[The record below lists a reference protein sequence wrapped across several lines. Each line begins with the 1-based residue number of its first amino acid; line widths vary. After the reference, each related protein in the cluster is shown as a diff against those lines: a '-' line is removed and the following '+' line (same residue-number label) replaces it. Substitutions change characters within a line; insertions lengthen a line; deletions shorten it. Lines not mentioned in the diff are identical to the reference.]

1 MATLPAAPAAVPTV
15 AYPPAPRSVEATG
28 LPFSFL
34 CDLVLKVLYFQG
46 SMLGRDIARHVCL
59 PFALVETT
67 LKFLA
72 DEGYCSSTGVR
83 LNAFDEGES
92 IATGMQFLISSSG
105 RGRARELIQLNQYAG
120 PAPVPVEAY
129 SAVARHQAAADL
141 RIDREMLG
149 LILDHLVLSDDLLDR
164 LGPALNARQA
174 IFLYGPPGN
183 GKTSIAEACA
193 GLMGEPLFVPH
204 ALYVHGEV
212 IRFFDPVHHIAVAHG
227 LPVHDRRWMLVERPV
242 VKVGGELL
250 PRMLDLGFDPLLG
263 FYEASLQLKANGG
276 LFLVD
281 DFGRQQHMQPSDLLN
296 RLIVPLEKGL
306 DHLNIARAGTS
317 IAVPFTNLLILS
329 TNLKPSDLMD
339 EAFLRRVRF
348 KVLVPD
354 PTEDE
359 YREIW
364 RRECERVEVAWD
376 PWAIEDLLERHY
388 RQVGRALH
396 GVHPRDLLDHVVH
409 AARYRGEDV
418 AHLTA
423 AMLDLACDTYFVHG
437 PETW

>member
-1 MATLPAAPAAVPTV
+1 MAILPAQPTAPHAIP
-15 AYPPAPRSVEATG
+15 YPPVPRSVEATG

-34 CDLVLKVLYFQG
+34 SDLVLKVLYFQG
-46 SMLGRDIARHVCL
+46 GMLGRDIAKHVCL
-59 PFALVETT
+59 PFSLVETT

-72 DEGYCSSTGVR
+72 DEGYCASTGVR
-83 LNAFDEGES
+83 MTALDVGES
-92 IATGMQFLISSSG
+92 IATGMQFLISSAG
-105 RGRARELIQLNQYAG
+105 RARARELIQLNQYAG
-120 PAPVPVEAY
+120 PAPVPVDAY
-129 SAVARHQAAADL
+129 TAVARHQAAADL
-141 RIDREMLG
+141 RVDREALS
-149 LILDHLVLSDDLLDR
+149 LVLDHLVLSEDLLTR
-164 LGPALNARQA
+164 LGPALNGRQA

-193 GLMGEPLFVPH
+193 GLMGDPLFVPH

-212 IRFFDPVHHIAVAHG
+212 IRFFDPIHHLTVTHD
-227 LPVHDRRWMLVERPV
+227 LPVHDRRWQLVDRPV

-250 PRMLDLGFDPLLG
+250 PRMLDLGFDPMLG

-281 DFGRQQHMQPSDLLN
+281 DFGRQQHMQPADLLN
-296 RLIVPLEKGL
+296 RLIVPLEKGV
-306 DHLNIARAGTS
+306 DYLNIARAGTS

-329 TNLKPSDLMD
+329 TNLKPTDLMD

-354 PTEDE
+354 PTEEE

-364 RRECERVEVAWD
+364 RRECERAGVTWD
-376 PWAIEDLLERHY
+376 PWAVEDLLERHY

-409 AARYRGEDV
+409 AARYRGEEV

-423 AMLDLACDTYFVHG
+423 PMLDLACDTYFVHG
-437 PETW
+437 QEAW

>member
-1 MATLPAAPAAVPTV
+1 ASAAAPTV
-15 AYPPAPRSVEATG
+15 AYPPVPRSVEATG

-59 PFALVETT
+59 PFSLVETT

-72 DEGYCSSTGVR
+72 DEGYCASTGVR
-83 LNAFDEGES
+83 MSALDAGES

-129 SAVARHQAAADL
+129 AAVARHQATADL
-141 RIDREMLG
+141 RIDADALRAT
-149 LILDHLVLSDDLLDR
+149 LDHLVLSDDLLDR

-193 GLMGEPLFVPH
+193 GLMGDPVFVPH

-212 IRFFDPVHHIAVAHG
+212 IRFFDPIHHITVEHG
-227 LPVHDRRWMLVERPV
+227 LPVHDRRWKLVERPV
-242 VKVGGELL
+242 VKAGGELL
-250 PRMLDLGFDPLLG
+250 PRSLDLGFDPLLG

-296 RLIVPLEKGL
+296 RLIVPLEKGV

-329 TNLKPSDLMD
+329 TNLRPSDLMD

-364 RRECERVEVAWD
+364 RRECERNEVAWD
-376 PWAIEDLLERHY
+376 PWAVEELLERHY
-388 RQVGRALH
+388 RQVGRLLH
-396 GVHPRDLLDHVVH
+396 GAHPRDLLDHVVH
-409 AARYRGEDV
+409 AARYRGESV
-418 AHLTA
+418 AHLTTS
-423 AMLDLACDTYFVHG
+423 MLDLACDSYFVHG
-437 PETW
+437 QENW

>member
-1 MATLPAAPAAVPTV
+1 MATLPTAHAAAPTV
-15 AYPPAPRSVEATG
+15 AYPPVPRSVEATG

-34 CDLVLKVLYFQG
+34 CDLVLKVLYFHG
-46 SMLGRDIARHVCL
+46 GMLGGDIARHVRL
-59 PFALVETT
+59 PFSLVEQT

-72 DEGYCSSTGVR
+72 DEGYCASTGVR
-83 LNAFDEGES
+83 MASLDAGES
-92 IATGMQFLISSSG
+92 IATGMQFLISSGG
-105 RGRARELIQLNQYAG
+105 RARARELIQLNQYAG

-129 SAVARHQAAADL
+129 AAVAQHQAAADL
-141 RIDREMLG
+141 HIGSEALHG
-149 LILDHLVLSDDLLDR
+149 VLDHLVLSEDLIGR

-183 GKTSIAEACA
+183 GKTSIAESCA
-193 GLMGEPLFVPH
+193 TLMGDPFFVPH

-212 IRFFDPVHHIAVAHG
+212 IRFFDPLHHLEVSHG
-227 LPVHDRRWMLVERPV
+227 LPVHDRRWQLVERPV
-242 VKVGGELL
+242 VKAGGELL
-250 PRMLDLGFDPLLG
+250 PRMLDLGYDPQLG

-296 RLIVPLEKGL
+296 RLIVPLEKGV

-317 IAVPFTNLLILS
+317 IAVPFTTLLILS

-348 KVLVPD
+348 KVMVPD

-364 RRECERVEVAWD
+364 HRECVRAGVSWD
-376 PWAIEDLLERHY
+376 PWAVEELLERHY
-388 RQVGRALH
+388 RQAGRAIH

-409 AARYRGEDV
+409 AARYRGE
-418 AHLTA
+418 APHLNAVTI
-423 AMLDLACDTYFVHG
+423 DLACDTYFVHAAEG
-437 PETW
+437 W